1 MDGLSATRAIRSR
14 PDRVL
19 VTGAAGFIGSHVVDA
34 LLARGTTVVAVDRRA
49 PCVDPVAAM
58 NLADAA
64 AHPALTAV
72 TADLA
77 TADLANL
84 MVGCDTVVHLAAV
97 PGVRTSW
104 GGRFPGYVEANLLGT
119 QRVVEACWTTGVRR
133 LVVASSSSVYGTRPA
148 PSREADPTSPVSPY
162 GVTKLA
168 AEQLC
173 LAYARRPDSPT
184 SVVVLRYF
192 TVYGPRQRADMA
204 LGRVLASAV
213 TGVPFPLYGD
223 GQQRREFTHV
233 SDAVAATVAAID
245 VSMSGG
251 VVVNVG
257 GGATASMREVIDLA
271 AQVTGQPVPVT
282 AADSQPGD
290 VPTTAAD
297 LGQARALLDYRPA
310 VGLRD
315 GIQQQF
321 DWLMD
326 LAPHQRTALLA
337 DQLPEVVIP

>member
-1 MDGLSATRAIRSR
+1 MKGQGATNVRRS
-14 PDRVL
+14 DRVM

-34 LLARGTTVVAVDRRA
+34 LLKRGNTVVAVDRRSQYA
-49 PCVDPVAAM
+49 DPVAAM
-58 NLADAA
+58 NLTDVA

-77 TADLANL
+77 TADVAKLL
-84 MVGCDTVVHLAAV
+84 IGCDTVVHLAAV
-97 PGVRTSW
+97 TGVRTSW
-104 GGRFPGYVEANLLGT
+104 GGRFPEYVKANLLGT
-119 QRVVEACWTTGVRR
+119 QRVAEACWAAGVRR
-133 LVVASSSSVYGTRPA
+133 LVVASSSSVYGARSA
-148 PSREADPTSPVSPY
+148 PSRETDSTWPVSPY

-173 LAYARRPDSPT
+173 LAYAVRADNPT

-204 LGRVLASAV
+204 LGRVLASAL

-223 GQQRREFTHV
+223 GQQRREFTYV
-233 SDAVAATVAAID
+233 SDAVAATIAATD
-245 VSMSGG
+245 APVPGA

-257 GGATASMREVIDLA
+257 GGTTASMRDVIDLA
-271 AQVTGQPVPVT
+271 GQVTGRPVPI
-282 AADSQPGD
+282 AATRSQPGD
-290 VPTTAAD
+290 ALTTAAD
-297 LGQARALLDYRPA
+297 LSQARHLLDYRPK
-310 VGLRD
+310 VELRD

-326 LAPHQRTALLA
+326 LAPHQRTAVLA
-337 DQLPEVVIP
+337 